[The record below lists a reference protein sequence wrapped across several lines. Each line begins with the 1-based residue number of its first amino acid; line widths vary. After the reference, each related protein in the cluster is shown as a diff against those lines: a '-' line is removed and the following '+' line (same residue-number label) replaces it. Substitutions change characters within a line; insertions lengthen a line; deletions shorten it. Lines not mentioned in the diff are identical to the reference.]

1 MLESNR
7 IDLQGQD
14 TQVIYILRY
23 KLGSL
28 LHKDNDQRDERFREI
43 LNSESQLEYIDEE
56 YRGKEKA

>member
-1 MLESNR
+1 M
-7 IDLQGQD
+7 QGQD
-14 TQVIYILRY
+14 TQVIHILRY

>member
-1 MLESNR
+1 MLERNR

-14 TQVIYILRY
+14 TQVIHILRY